1 MKKKNFL
8 RTLIISILILLPA
21 FTSTPSV
28 KAAKKPTETLSLYK
42 SKETITV
49 YIGQTVKEY
58 RNKHKSFTDLY
69 LNDGKVGSKTT
80 VNFYYRT
87 KKGKVNFYRGLG
99 AYTQF
104 EKGMK
109 LKAIIST
116 DVAQLTPQA
125 RYKFRTEGMNMGYN
139 TATASKNG
147 TLTGWMMR
155 PGVVVSVKVKH
166 KSHKHKKHKVKTKET
181 KKVKNHK
188 KNTKKVR
195 K

>member
-1 MKKKNFL
+1 MRKNFL
-8 RTLIISILILLPA
+8 KTLIISILILLPV
-21 FTSTPSV
+21 FTSTTLA

-42 SKETITV
+42 SKESITV

-69 LNDGKVGSKTT
+69 LNEGKLGSKTT

-87 KKGKVNFYRGLG
+87 KKGKVDFYRGLG

-116 DVAQLTPQA
+116 DVAQLNPQA
-125 RYKFRTEGMNMGYN
+125 RYRFRTEGMNMGYN
-139 TATASKNG
+139 TTVSSKSG
-147 TLTGWMMR
+147 TLSGWMMR
-155 PGVVVSVKVKH
+155 PSVVVSVKVKN
-166 KSHKHKKHKVKTKET
+166 KSHKHKVKTKKT
-181 KKVKNHK
+181 KKVKKHK
-188 KNTKKVR
+188 KNIKKVR